1 MSNEKISIGQMLR
14 TTAENQ
20 SVFLTQIADHI
31 EKLENALVELQN
43 RVTEMETANGNNN
56 TAQ

>member
-1 MSNEKISIGQMLR
+1 MSTEKISVGQMIR

-20 SVFLTQIADHI
+20 GIFLTQIAEHI

-43 RVTEMETANGNNN
+43 RVTEMETANGNDN

>member
-1 MSNEKISIGQMLR
+1 MTTEKISVSQMIR

-20 SVFLTQIADHI
+20 AVFLTQIAEHI

-43 RVTEMETANGNNN
+43 RVTEMENLNGNN
-56 TAQ
+56 TAAQ

>member
-1 MSNEKISIGQMLR
+1 MTTEQISVSQMIR

-20 SVFLTQIADHI
+20 SIFLTQIADHI

-43 RVTEMETANGNNN
+43 RVSEMEKAHGDDTQ
-56 TAQ
+56 AQ

>member
-1 MSNEKISIGQMLR
+1 MLR

-20 SVFLTQIADHI
+20 SVFLTQIAEHI

>member
-1 MSNEKISIGQMLR
+1 MTTEKISVSQMIR

-20 SVFLTQIADHI
+20 SIFLTQIADHI

-43 RVTEMETANGNNN
+43 RVSEMEKAHGDDTQ
-56 TAQ
+56 AQ

>member
-1 MSNEKISIGQMLR
+1 MIR

-20 SVFLTQIADHI
+20 AVFLTQIAEHI

-43 RVTEMETANGNNN
+43 RVTEMENTNGNN
-56 TAQ
+56 TAAQ

>member
-1 MSNEKISIGQMLR
+1 MTTEQISVSQMIR

-20 SVFLTQIADHI
+20 AVFLTQIAEHI

-43 RVTEMETANGNNN
+43 RVTEMENTNGNN
-56 TAQ
+56 TAAQ

>member
-1 MSNEKISIGQMLR
+1 MTEEKISVSQMIR

-20 SVFLTQIADHI
+20 AVFLTQIAEHI

-43 RVTEMETANGNNN
+43 RVSEMEKAHGDDIQ
-56 TAQ
+56 AQ

>member
-1 MSNEKISIGQMLR
+1 MTEEKISVSQMIR

-20 SVFLTQIADHI
+20 AVFLTQIAEHI

-43 RVTEMETANGNNN
+43 RVSEMEKAHGDDTQ
-56 TAQ
+56 TQ

>member
-1 MSNEKISIGQMLR
+1 MTTEKISVSQMIR

-20 SVFLTQIADHI
+20 AVFLTQIAEHI

-43 RVTEMETANGNNN
+43 RVTEMENTNGNN
-56 TAQ
+56 TAAQ

>member
-20 SVFLTQIADHI
+20 SVFLTQIAEHI

>member
-1 MSNEKISIGQMLR
+1 MTTEKISVSQMIR

-20 SVFLTQIADHI
+20 AVFLTQIAEHI

-43 RVTEMETANGNNN
+43 RVTEMEKANGDDS

>member
-1 MSNEKISIGQMLR
+1 MTTEKISVSQMIR

-20 SVFLTQIADHI
+20 SIFLTQIADHI

-43 RVTEMETANGNNN
+43 RVSEMEKAHGDDIQ
-56 TAQ
+56 AQ

>member
-1 MSNEKISIGQMLR
+1 MSTEKISVGQMIR

-20 SVFLTQIADHI
+20 GIFLTQIAEHI

>member
-1 MSNEKISIGQMLR
+1 MSTEKISVGQMIR

-20 SVFLTQIADHI
+20 GIFLTQIAEHI

-56 TAQ
+56 AAQ

>member
-1 MSNEKISIGQMLR
+1 MTTEKISVSQMIR

-20 SVFLTQIADHI
+20 AIFLTQIAEHI

-43 RVTEMETANGNNN
+43 RVTEMEKAHGDDPQ
-56 TAQ
+56 AQ

>member
-1 MSNEKISIGQMLR
+1 MTTEKISVSQMIR

-20 SVFLTQIADHI
+20 AVFLTQIAEHI

-43 RVTEMETANGNNN
+43 RVTEMENLNGNS
-56 TAQ
+56 TAAQ